1 MKNVLVVA
9 SALLLAA
16 ATSANAGDLK
26 SGLQVGEFPGAFNVL
41 DCTGPAK
48 GKSLC
53 YRCRYGGKPV
63 VTIFTRSID
72 ENVTKL
78 VKEVDSAVGA
88 NQEKDLKAFVVLLTD
103 DPDAAEP
110 QLKKLAKDAGISEN
124 VPLTVFDG
132 EAGPP
137 EYKISKDAGVTVML
151 WVKSDVKAN
160 YAFENGKL
168 DAAGVKTIIGD
179 TSKILE

>member
-1 MKNVLVVA
+1 MRNVLVVA
-9 SALLLAA
+9 SALLLSA
-16 ATSANAGDLK
+16 ATAVSAGELK
-26 SGLQVGEFPGAFNVL
+26 SGLQVGAFPGAFNVL
-41 DCTGPAK
+41 DCTGPAT

-63 VTIFTRSID
+63 VTIFTRTLD

-78 VKEVDSAVGA
+78 VREVDAKLAA
-88 NQEKDLKAFVVLLTD
+88 NKELRAFVVLLTD

-110 QLKKLAKDAGISEN
+110 QLKKLAETAGIKH

-137 EYKISKDAGVTVML
+137 QYEISSEAGVTVML
-151 WVKSDVKAN
+151 WVKSNVKAN
-160 YAFENGKL
+160 HAFKAGEL
-168 DAAGVKTIIGD
+168 DAKGVQAVVAD
-179 TSKILE
+179 TAKILE